1 MAHIAR
7 SRGDKY
13 TFGMSLRSLG
23 LVSVLALEAML
34 ALTLLGA
41 CGGSGDGTQPAGSAG
56 TPSGGGATSG
66 AGNLAGSAA
75 GTLPMPAGTSAG
87 GAVTGAATAG
97 SSGSAVGGS
106 GSATG
111 GGSGAGTGGG
121 GASGG
126 AGASAGGA
134 GGRDFS
140 TNRDAF
146 FGASRCAAANV
157 QFCEDFES
165 GTLDPATWKTGG
177 TAPVIDE
184 LQAAR
189 GKKALHIGPIGAGNS
204 QIRTSKPFPATNGRY
219 WGRAFV
225 YANAMPHNS
234 AGGDSL
240 SYSHWTILAAT
251 GAVVAG
257 EVRIGGQLQKR
268 YQNPAPLNF
277 WGVGTDNQTQ
287 PDGSGD
293 WTNADDDPKG
303 AAKAVVE
310 KQWQCLEWMG
320 DYMTDETKFFL
331 DGTEHPSLDTNPMTK
346 HGGNAD
352 KPFLLPEFSA
362 IWFGWA
368 EYQATTQ
375 KWELWF
381 DEIAIDHER
390 IGCVL

>member
-1 MAHIAR
+1 
-7 SRGDKY
+7 
-13 TFGMSLRSLG
+13 MSLRSPG

-34 ALTLLGA
+34 AVTLLGA
-41 CGGSGDGTQPAGSAG
+41 CGGSGDSTQPGGSAG
-56 TPSGGGATSG
+56 MASGGVAASG

-75 GTLPMPAGTSAG
+75 GTLPMQAGAG
-87 GAVTGAATAG
+87 GAVAGAATAG
-97 SSGSAVGGS
+97 GAGSAVGGS
-106 GSATG
+106 GSGTG
-111 GGSGAGTGGG
+111 GGSEAGTGGG
-121 GASGG
+121 GGASGSG
-126 AGASAGGA
+126 AGTSAGGA

-146 FGASRCAAANV
+146 FGESRCAAAKL

-165 GTLDPATWKTGG
+165 GTLDAATWKTGG

-204 QIRTSKPFPATNGRY
+204 QIRTSKPFPAMNGRY
-219 WGRAFV
+219 WGRAFF

-234 AGGDSL
+234 ADADSL
-240 SYSHWTILAAT
+240 SYAHWTILAAT
-251 GAVVAG
+251 GAVVNG

-277 WGVGTDNQTQ
+277 WGVGTDSGTQ
-287 PDGSGD
+287 PEGTGD
-293 WTNADDDPKG
+293 WTNSDDDPKG

-331 DGTEHPSLDTNPMTK
+331 DGTEHPSLDTSPMTK
-346 HGGNAD
+346 HGGNAT

-381 DEIAIDHER
+381 DELAIDPER

>member
-1 MAHIAR
+1 
-7 SRGDKY
+7 
-13 TFGMSLRSLG
+13 MSLRSPVS
-23 LVSVLALEAML
+23 VSVLALESML
-34 ALTLLGA
+34 ALTALGG
-41 CGGSGDGTQPAGSAG
+41 CGGGDDGGQLGSAA
-56 TPSGGGATSG
+56 GATSG
-66 AGNLAGSAA
+66 GMATSGAANVAGASPDMMMQGGTSAGGSVAGAATAGVSGGGVGGGASGSGSGSGSGASA
-75 GTLPMPAGTSAG
+75 GGSAGTSAG
-87 GAVTGAATAG
+87 GN
-97 SSGSAVGGS
+97 
-106 GSATG
+106 
-111 GGSGAGTGGG
+111 
-121 GASGG
+121 
-126 AGASAGGA
+126 

-146 FGASRCAAANV
+146 FGASRCAAAGV

-165 GTLDPATWKTGG
+165 GTLDAATWKTGG

-189 GKKALHIGPIGAGNS
+189 GKKALHIGPMGNGNS
-204 QIRTSKPFPATNGRY
+204 QIRTGKPFPAMNGRY

-234 AGGDSL
+234 ADADSL
-240 SYSHWTILAAT
+240 SYAHWTIIAAT
-251 GAVVAG
+251 GAVVSG

-287 PDGSGD
+287 PEGSGD

-310 KQWQCLEWMG
+310 KQWQCVEWMG

-346 HGGNAD
+346 HGGNAA
-352 KPFLLPEFSA
+352 KPFLLPEFSS